1 MKDLT
6 STHFVPINNVF
17 KKKLSQPLVYHVIGT
32 SLNGYCSLTIFES
45 LFMVNSQYAHFIFD
59 IYIYIYIYVPIPVSL
74 ISLKSLVFP

>member
-17 KKKLSQPLVYHVIGT
+17 KKKLSQPFVYHVIDT

-45 LFMVNSQYAHFIFD
+45 LFMINSQYAHFIFD
-59 IYIYIYIYVPIPVSL
+59 IYIYM
-74 ISLKSLVFP
+74 FPFLSP

>member
-17 KKKLSQPLVYHVIGT
+17 EKKLSQPLVYHVIGT

-59 IYIYIYIYVPIPVSL
+59 IYIYIYVPIPVSL

>member
-45 LFMVNSQYAHFIFD
+45 LFMINGQYAHFIFD
-59 IYIYIYIYVPIPVSL
+59 IYIYIYVPIPVSL

>member
-17 KKKLSQPLVYHVIGT
+17 KKKLLQPLVYHVIGT

-45 LFMVNSQYAHFIFD
+45 LFMINSQYAHFIFD
-59 IYIYIYIYVPIPVSL
+59 IYIYVPIPVSL
-74 ISLKSLVFP
+74 ISLKSLVFL

>member
-6 STHFVPINNVF
+6 SAHFVPINNVF

-45 LFMVNSQYAHFIFD
+45 LFMINSQYAHFIFD
-59 IYIYIYIYVPIPVSL
+59 IYIYIYVPIPVSL

>member
-32 SLNGYCSLTIFES
+32 SLNGYCSITIFES
-45 LFMVNSQYAHFIFD
+45 LFMINSQYAHFIFD
-59 IYIYIYIYVPIPVSL
+59 IYIYIYVPIPVSL